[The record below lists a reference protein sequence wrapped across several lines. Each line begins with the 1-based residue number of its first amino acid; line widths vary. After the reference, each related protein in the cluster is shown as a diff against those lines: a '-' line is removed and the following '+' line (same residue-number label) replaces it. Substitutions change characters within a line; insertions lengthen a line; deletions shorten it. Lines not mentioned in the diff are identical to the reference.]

1 VGHGEQSRVR
11 NSGTR
16 LKGVKGG
23 CDRWPSARYR
33 PEADVY
39 KICENVRLVRGDIY
53 LQSGS
58 FHDALANYDSALEG
72 FELLRAQGVSPDFEI
87 ASALI
92 NSASALTGLERRAEA
107 RDRLLRAKVQ
117 AAKLPND
124 DPRAQFLV
132 DAASKFL
139 DRLDAVALPLNIV
152 GGCVCLK
159 GSLQSGCLWLFVDV
173 ASCPSVK
180 GWAFK

>member
-1 VGHGEQSRVR
+1 MGPVGPDLRAARFHGGQL
-11 NSGTR
+11 GD
-16 LKGVKGG
+16 LP
-23 CDRWPSARYR
+23 DRWPSARYR

-58 FHDALANYDSALEG
+58 FHDALANYDSAREG
-72 FELLRAQGVSPDFEI
+72 LELLRAQGVSPDFEI

-132 DAASKFL
+132 
-139 DRLDAVALPLNIV
+139 
-152 GGCVCLK
+152 
-159 GSLQSGCLWLFVDV
+159 
-173 ASCPSVK
+173 
-180 GWAFK
+180 